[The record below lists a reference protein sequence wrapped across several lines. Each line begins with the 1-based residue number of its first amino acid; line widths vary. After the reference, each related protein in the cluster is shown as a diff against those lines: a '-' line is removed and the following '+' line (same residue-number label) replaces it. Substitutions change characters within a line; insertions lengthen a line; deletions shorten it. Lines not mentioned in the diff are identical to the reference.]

1 MAAEEAA
8 EAAAE
13 ASLARLSPEPGR
25 EEGEEG
31 NPESGDEDGNPESGG
46 EETAPL
52 NGMVVSG
59 KVKSNNLDVKVTES
73 ELETEEKGTEEE
85 STRES
90 DSNILDVSSDYP
102 REKHISIQRHLADLE
117 KLADLKEGEFTMAVS
132 QNTDLHVTEKKPCPL
147 CPEEKYK
154 ACYSHK
160 LHRHLQNLHWKV
172 SVEFE
177 GYRMCICH
185 LPCRPV
191 KPNLVGDQTFSKM
204 GAHYH
209 CIICSATIAR
219 RTDMIG
225 HINRHVNK
233 GETESRFI
241 IVPAPMS
248 SREVLKESATE
259 VRVLPNYSTPQKTDS
274 YFNPKMKLNRQLILC
289 ALAVLAEERKPIE
302 CLDAFGATG
311 IMGLQWAKHL
321 RSSVKVTIN
330 DCNEN
335 SVTMIQENCH
345 LNKMKVKLNTKEE
358 ENDEAT
364 GDGQESTDTIEV
376 TKMDANVLMH
386 LRSFDFIHLDPFG
399 TSVNYLDSAFTNV
412 RNFGIVSLTSTDIS
426 SLYAKAQHVALRHY
440 GCNIVRTEYY
450 KELAARIVIAAVTR
464 AAARCNKGID
474 VLLSVALEHF
484 VLVVVR
490 VLRGPT
496 PADDSAKKVRY
507 LIHCQWCEERI
518 FQKEGNM
525 VEENPYQQ
533 LPCDCHGSMPGKTA
547 VVLGPLWSG
556 ALFNTGFLRRMVF
569 EAAHYGLDEAQSL
582 LKTLVCEAECTTLKH
597 YSTCSSYDENK
608 QEECGV
614 YIKTP
619 NTSAEFYLLH
629 GKRKTDEVIPNAAKR
644 QKSESSAEHP
654 AFYYNVHRHSIKGM
668 NMPKLNKFLNYLCEA
683 GYRVSRT
690 HFDPMGVRTNA
701 PLAQFKT
708 ILMKYS
714 TPTYTGGQAEGPF
727 HLPEG
732 VQAGEQVQAAAN
744 SKAEEE
750 AEFLD
755 YDRSGVAATIF
766 TTDCPT
772 YCAAD

>member
-1 MAAEEAA
+1 MAALEAA
-8 EAAAE
+8 EAALEAAE
-13 ASLARLSPEPGR
+13 AELGR
-25 EEGEEG
+25 RQEQQEEEEEENHNHDREG
-31 NPESGDEDGNPESGG
+31 GG
-46 EETAPL
+46 EAAAL
-52 NGMVVSG
+52 NGLVSENM
-59 KVKSNNLDVKVTES
+59 KSKNVDVKIPES
-73 ELETEEKGTEEE
+73 ELEAEDRGAEEE
-85 STRES
+85 RPRES
-90 DSNILDVSSDYP
+90 DSNILDLSSDYP
-102 REKHISIQRHLADLE
+102 RDKHISIQRHLADLE
-117 KLADLKEGEFTMAVS
+117 KLADLREGELSTAVS
-132 QNTDLHVTEKKPCPL
+132 QNTELRVTDERKPCPL
-147 CPEEKYK
+147 CPEEKFK

-185 LPCRPV
+185 LSCRPV
-191 KPNLVGDQTFSKM
+191 KPNLAGDQTLSKM

-209 CIICSATIAR
+209 CIICSATIVR

-233 GETESRFI
+233 GETESRFSTI
-241 IVPAPMS
+241 RAPKS
-248 SREVLKESATE
+248 SYNVVKESATD
-259 VRVLPNYSTPQKTDS
+259 VQVLPNHSTPQKTDS
-274 YFNPKMKLNRQLILC
+274 YFNPKMKLNRQLIFC
-289 ALAVLAEERKPIE
+289 ALAVLAGERKPIE

-335 SVTMIQENCH
+335 SVTMIKENCH
-345 LNKMKVKLNTKEE
+345 LNKMKVKLNSREEDNGETVGNGE
-358 ENDEAT
+358 EN
-364 GDGQESTDTIEV
+364 SDTIEV
-376 TKMDANVLMH
+376 TKMDANVVMH

-399 TSVNYLDSAFTNV
+399 TSVNYLDSAFRNV
-412 RNFGIVSLTSTDIS
+412 RNLGIVSLTSTDIS

-450 KELAARIVIAAVTR
+450 KELAARAVIAAVTR
-464 AAARCNKGID
+464 AAARCNKGIE
-474 VLLSVALEHF
+474 VLLAVSLEHF

-507 LIHCQWCEERI
+507 LIHCQWCEERV

-547 VVLGPLWSG
+547 VLLGPLWSG
-556 ALFNTGFLRRMVF
+556 ALFNTGFLRRMLL
-569 EAAHYGLDEAQSL
+569 EAVQYGLDEAQPL
-582 LKTLVCEAECTTLKH
+582 LKTLVSEAECTTPKH
-597 YSTCSSYDENK
+597 FSTHSPGDENK

-614 YIKTP
+614 YIRTP
-619 NTSAEFYLLH
+619 NTSAESYLVH
-629 GKRKTDEVIPNAAKR
+629 GKRKSEEVLRGTAKR
-644 QKSESSAEHP
+644 QRAEHSAEHP
-654 AFYYNVHRHSIKGM
+654 PFYYNIHRHSIKGM
-668 NMPKLNKFLNYLCEA
+668 NMPKLNKFLNYLSEA

-708 ILMKYS
+708 VLMKYS
-714 TPTYTGGQAEGPF
+714 TPTYVGAQAEGPV
-727 HLPEG
+727 HLP
-732 VQAGEQVQAAAN
+732 GEIQVGEEVPAAAVI
-744 SKAEEE
+744 KVEE
-750 AEFLD
+750 AELAED
-755 YDRSGVAATIF
+755 DKSGVAAAVVTESY
-766 TTDCPT
+766 PT
-772 YCAAD
+772 HCATE

>member
-1 MAAEEAA
+1 E
-8 EAAAE
+8 
-13 ASLARLSPEPGR
+13 
-25 EEGEEG
+25 
-31 NPESGDEDGNPESGG
+31 
-46 EETAPL
+46 
-52 NGMVVSG
+52 
-59 KVKSNNLDVKVTES
+59 KVKSNNLDAKIPRS
-73 ELETEEKGTEEE
+73 GLETEEKGTEGEPA
-85 STRES
+85 RES
-90 DSNILDVSSDYP
+90 DGNILDVSSDFP
-102 REKHISIQRHLADLE
+102 RDKHISIQRHLADLE
-117 KLADLKEGEFTMAVS
+117 KLADLREVK
-132 QNTDLHVTEKKPCPL
+132 KKPCPL
-147 CPEEKYK
+147 CPEEKFK
-154 ACYSHK
+154 ACYGHK

-172 SVEFE
+172 SVEFK

-191 KPNLVGDQTFSKM
+191 KPNLVGDQTLSKM

-209 CIICSATIAR
+209 CIICSATITR

-241 IVPAPMS
+241 TVRAPTN
-248 SREVLKESATE
+248 EVIKESATD
-259 VRVLPNYSTPQKTDS
+259 VQVLPNHSTPQKTDS
-274 YFNPKMKLNRQLILC
+274 YFNPKMKLNRQLIFC

-335 SVTMIQENCH
+335 SVKIIKENCH
-345 LNKMKVKLNTKEE
+345 LNKMKVKLNTKEGDSDGTAGDGE
-358 ENDEAT
+358 EN
-364 GDGQESTDTIEV
+364 TDTIEV
-376 TKMDANVLMH
+376 TKMDANVIMH

-399 TSVNYLDSAFTNV
+399 TSVNYLDSAFRNV
-412 RNFGIVSLTSTDIS
+412 RNLGIVSLTSTDIS

-464 AAARCNKGID
+464 AAARCNKGIE
-474 VLLSVALEHF
+474 VLLAVALEHF

-490 VLRGPT
+490 VLRGPST
-496 PADDSAKKVRY
+496 ADNSAKKIRY

-525 VEENPYQQ
+525 LEENPYQQ
-533 LPCDCHGSMPGKTA
+533 LPCDCHGSMPGRTA

-556 ALFNTGFLRRMVF
+556 SLFNTGFLRRMLL
-569 EAAHYGLDEAQSL
+569 EAVQYGLDEAQPL

-597 YSTCSSYDENK
+597 FSTHGPGDENK

-614 YIKTP
+614 YIKTS
-619 NTSAEFYLLH
+619 NASAESYVVP
-629 GKRKTDEVIPNAAKR
+629 GKRKGEEVIRRAAKR
-644 QKSESSAEHP
+644 QRAEHSAEHP
-654 AFYYNVHRHSIKGM
+654 AFYYNVHRHSIRGM
-668 NMPKLNKFLNYLCEA
+668 NMPKLNKFLNYLSEA

-708 ILMKYS
+708 VLMKYS
-714 TPTYTGGQAEGPF
+714 TPTYTVGQAEGPV
-727 HLPEG
+727 HLPG
-732 VQAGEQVQAAAN
+732 DVQVGEEVPAAADT
-744 SKAEEE
+744 KEED
-750 AEFLD
+750 AEFPED
-755 YDRSGVAATIF
+755 GKSRVADTVS
-766 TTDCPT
+766 TQSYPTD
-772 YCAAD
+772 CAAD

>member
-1 MAAEEAA
+1 E
-8 EAAAE
+8 
-13 ASLARLSPEPGR
+13 
-25 EEGEEG
+25 
-31 NPESGDEDGNPESGG
+31 
-46 EETAPL
+46 
-52 NGMVVSG
+52 
-59 KVKSNNLDVKVTES
+59 KVKSNNIDVKIPKS
-73 ELETEEKGTEEE
+73 ELEAEDKGAEEE
-85 STRES
+85 RPRES
-90 DSNILDVSSDYP
+90 DSNILDVSSHYP
-102 REKHISIQRHLADLE
+102 RDKHISIQRHLADLE
-117 KLADLKEGEFTMAVS
+117 KLADLREDER
-132 QNTDLHVTEKKPCPL
+132 KPCPL
-147 CPEEKYK
+147 CPEEKFK

-185 LPCRPV
+185 LSCRPV
-191 KPNLVGDQTFSKM
+191 KPNLVGDQTLSKM

-209 CIICSATIAR
+209 CIICSATIVR

-241 IVPAPMS
+241 TVRAPKS
-248 SREVLKESATE
+248 SYKVVKESATD
-259 VRVLPNYSTPQKTDS
+259 VQVLPNHSTPQKTDS
-274 YFNPKMKLNRQLILC
+274 YFNPKMKLNRQLIFC
-289 ALAVLAEERKPIE
+289 ALAVLAGERKPIE

-335 SVTMIQENCH
+335 SVTMIKENCH
-345 LNKMKVKLNTKEE
+345 LNKMKVKLNIREEDNGETVGNGE
-358 ENDEAT
+358 EN
-364 GDGQESTDTIEV
+364 SDTIEV
-376 TKMDANVLMH
+376 TKMDANVVMH

-399 TSVNYLDSAFTNV
+399 TSVNYLDSAFRNV
-412 RNFGIVSLTSTDIS
+412 RNLGIVSLTSTDIS

-450 KELAARIVIAAVTR
+450 KELAARAVIAAVTR
-464 AAARCNKGID
+464 AAARCNKGIE
-474 VLLSVALEHF
+474 VLLAVALEHF

-507 LIHCQWCEERI
+507 LIHCQWCEERV

-525 VEENPYQQ
+525 LEENPYQQ

-547 VVLGPLWSG
+547 VLLGPLWSG
-556 ALFNTGFLRRMVF
+556 ALFNTGFLRRMLL
-569 EAAHYGLDEAQSL
+569 EAVQYGLDEAQPL

-597 YSTCSSYDENK
+597 FSTHSPGEENK

-614 YIKTP
+614 YIRTP
-619 NTSAEFYLLH
+619 NTSAESYLVH
-629 GKRKTDEVIPNAAKR
+629 GKRKSEEVLRGTAKR
-644 QKSESSAEHP
+644 QRAEHSAEHP
-654 AFYYNVHRHSIKGM
+654 PFYYNIHRHSIKGM
-668 NMPKLNKFLNYLCEA
+668 NMPKLNKFLNYLSEA

-708 ILMKYS
+708 VLMKYS
-714 TPTYTGGQAEGPF
+714 TPTYGGAQAEGPV
-727 HLPEG
+727 HLP
-732 VQAGEQVQAAAN
+732 GEIQLGEEVPAAAVI
-744 SKAEEE
+744 KVKE
-750 AEFLD
+750 AEIAED
-755 YDRSGVAATIF
+755 DKSGVAAAVF
-766 TTDCPT
+766 TESYPT
-772 YCAAD
+772 HCAAE

>member
-1 MAAEEAA
+1 
-8 EAAAE
+8 
-13 ASLARLSPEPGR
+13 
-25 EEGEEG
+25 
-31 NPESGDEDGNPESGG
+31 DG
-46 EETAPL
+46 L
-52 NGMVVSG
+52 VVSE
-59 KVKSNNLDVKVTES
+59 KVKNNNVDVKIPKS
-73 ELETEEKGTEEE
+73 ELEAEEKGAEEE
-85 STRES
+85 RPRES

-102 REKHISIQRHLADLE
+102 RDKHISIQRHLADLE
-117 KLADLKEGEFTMAVS
+117 KLADLRE
-132 QNTDLHVTEKKPCPL
+132 DEKKPCPL
-147 CPEEKYK
+147 CPEEKFK

-185 LPCRPV
+185 LSCRPV
-191 KPNLVGDQTFSKM
+191 KPNLAGDQTLSKM

-209 CIICSATIAR
+209 CIICSATIVR

-241 IVPAPMS
+241 TVAPKS
-248 SREVLKESATE
+248 SYNLVKESATD
-259 VRVLPNYSTPQKTDS
+259 VQVLPNHSTPQKTDS
-274 YFNPKMKLNRQLILC
+274 YFNPKMKLNRQLIFC
-289 ALAVLAEERKPIE
+289 ALAVLAGERKPIE

-335 SVTMIQENCH
+335 SVTMIKENCH
-345 LNKMKVKLNTKEE
+345 LNKMKVKLNIKEE
-358 ENDEAT
+358 DSDEPVGNGEEN
-364 GDGQESTDTIEV
+364 SDTIEV
-376 TKMDANVLMH
+376 TKMDANVVMH

-399 TSVNYLDSAFTNV
+399 TSVNYLDSAFRNV
-412 RNFGIVSLTSTDIS
+412 RNLGIVSLTSTDIS

-450 KELAARIVIAAVTR
+450 KELAARTVIAAVTR
-464 AAARCNKGID
+464 AAARCNKGIE
-474 VLLSVALEHF
+474 VLLAVALEHF

-507 LIHCQWCEERI
+507 LIHCQWCEERV

-525 VEENPYQQ
+525 LEENPYQQ
-533 LPCDCHGSMPGKTA
+533 LPCDCYGSMPGKTA
-547 VVLGPLWSG
+547 VLLGPLWSG
-556 ALFNTGFLRRMVF
+556 ALFNTGFLRRMLL
-569 EAAHYGLDEAQSL
+569 EAVQYGLDEAQSL

-597 YSTCSSYDENK
+597 FSTHSPGDENK

-614 YIKTP
+614 YIRTP
-619 NTSAEFYLLH
+619 NTSAESYLVH
-629 GKRKTDEVIPNAAKR
+629 GKRKSEEVLRSTAKR
-644 QKSESSAEHP
+644 QRPEHSTEHP
-654 AFYYNVHRHSIKGM
+654 PFYYNIHRHSIKGM
-668 NMPKLNKFLNYLCEA
+668 NMPKLNKFLNYLSEA

-708 ILMKYS
+708 VLLKYS
-714 TPTYTGGQAEGPF
+714 TPTYVGAQAEGPV
-727 HLPEG
+727 HLP
-732 VQAGEQVQAAAN
+732 GEIHVGEELPAATAI
-744 SKAEEE
+744 KVEE
-750 AEFLD
+750 AEED
-755 YDRSGVAATIF
+755 DKPGVAAAVF
-766 TTDCPT
+766 TQSYPT
-772 YCAAD
+772 HCAAD

>member
-1 MAAEEAA
+1 MAAAEAA
-8 EAAAE
+8 EAALQRRQE
-13 ASLARLSPEPGR
+13 D
-25 EEGEEG
+25 EEKEENENHNHNHNHNHG
-31 NPESGDEDGNPESGG
+31 GGGD
-46 EETAPL
+46 TAAL
-52 NGMVVSG
+52 NGVVVSD
-59 KVKSNNLDVKVTES
+59 KVKSNNLDVKIPES
-73 ELETEEKGTEEE
+73 ELETEEKGTGEEP
-85 STRES
+85 TRES
-90 DSNILDVSSDYP
+90 DGNILDVSSDFP
-102 REKHISIQRHLADLE
+102 RDKHISIQRHLADLK
-117 KLADLKEGEFTMAVS
+117 KLADLREDK
-132 QNTDLHVTEKKPCPL
+132 KKPCPL
-147 CPEEKYK
+147 CPEEKFK

-172 SVEFE
+172 SVEFK

-191 KPNLVGDQTFSKM
+191 KPNLAGDQTLSKM

-209 CIICSATIAR
+209 CIICSATITR

-241 IVPAPMS
+241 TVRAPTN
-248 SREVLKESATE
+248 EVIKESATD
-259 VRVLPNYSTPQKTDS
+259 VQVLPNHSTPQKTDS
-274 YFNPKMKLNRQLILC
+274 YFNPKMKLNRQLIFC

-335 SVTMIQENCH
+335 SVKIIKENCH
-345 LNKMKVKLNTKEE
+345 LNKMKVKLNMKEGDSDGTVGDGE
-358 ENDEAT
+358 EN
-364 GDGQESTDTIEV
+364 TDTIEV
-376 TKMDANVLMH
+376 TKMDANVIMH

-399 TSVNYLDSAFTNV
+399 TSVNYLDSAFRNV
-412 RNFGIVSLTSTDIS
+412 RNLGIVSLTSTDIS

-464 AAARCNKGID
+464 AAARCNKGIE
-474 VLLSVALEHF
+474 VLLAVALEHF

-490 VLRGPT
+490 VLRGPST
-496 PADDSAKKVRY
+496 ADDSAKKIRY

-533 LPCDCHGSMPGKTA
+533 LPCDCHGSMPGRTA

-556 ALFNTGFLRRMVF
+556 SLFNTGFLRRMLL
-569 EAAHYGLDEAQSL
+569 EAVQYGLDEAQPL

-597 YSTCSSYDENK
+597 FSTHGPGDENK

-614 YIKTP
+614 YIKTS
-619 NTSAEFYLLH
+619 NTSAESYVVP
-629 GKRKTDEVIPNAAKR
+629 GKRKGEEVMRGAKR
-644 QKSESSAEHP
+644 QRAEHSAEHP
-654 AFYYNVHRHSIKGM
+654 AFYYNVHRHSIRGK
-668 NMPKLNKFLNYLCEA
+668 NMPKLNKFLNYLSEA

-708 ILMKYS
+708 VLMKYS
-714 TPTYTGGQAEGPF
+714 TPTYTGGQAEGPVQ
-727 HLPEG
+727 LPG
-732 VQAGEQVQAAAN
+732 DVQVEEEVPAAADT
-744 SKAEEE
+744 KEED
-750 AEFLD
+750 AEFPEED
-755 YDRSGVAATIF
+755 KSGVADAVSTPSYP
-766 TTDCPT
+766 TD
-772 YCAAD
+772 CAAD

>member
-1 MAAEEAA
+1 
-8 EAAAE
+8 
-13 ASLARLSPEPGR
+13 
-25 EEGEEG
+25 
-31 NPESGDEDGNPESGG
+31 DGV
-46 EETAPL
+46 
-52 NGMVVSG
+52 VVSE
-59 KVKSNNLDVKVTES
+59 KVKSNNLDVKIPES
-73 ELETEEKGTEEE
+73 ELEAEEKGAEEE
-85 STRES
+85 RPRES
-90 DSNILDVSSDYP
+90 ESNILDVSSDYP
-102 REKHISIQRHLADLE
+102 RDKHISIQRHLADLE
-117 KLADLKEGEFTMAVS
+117 KLADLRE
-132 QNTDLHVTEKKPCPL
+132 DEKKPCPL
-147 CPEEKYK
+147 CPEEKFK

-185 LPCRPV
+185 LSCRPV
-191 KPNLVGDQTFSKM
+191 KPNLAGDQTLAKM

-209 CIICSATIAR
+209 CIICSATIIR

-241 IVPAPMS
+241 TVRAPKS
-248 SREVLKESATE
+248 SYEVVKESATD
-259 VRVLPNYSTPQKTDS
+259 VQVLPNHSTPQKTDS
-274 YFNPKMKLNRQLILC
+274 YFNPKMKLNRQLIFC
-289 ALAVLAEERKPIE
+289 ALAVLAGERKPIE

-335 SVTMIQENCH
+335 SVTMIKENCH
-345 LNKMKVKLNTKEE
+345 LNKMKVKLNIKEE
-358 ENDEAT
+358 DNDET
-364 GDGQESTDTIEV
+364 VGDGEENSDTIEV
-376 TKMDANVLMH
+376 TKMDANVIMH

-399 TSVNYLDSAFTNV
+399 TSVNYLDSAFRNV
-412 RNFGIVSLTSTDIS
+412 RNLGIVSLTSTDIS

-450 KELAARIVIAAVTR
+450 KELAARTVIAAVTR
-464 AAARCNKGID
+464 AAARCNKGIE
-474 VLLSVALEHF
+474 VLLAVALEHF

-507 LIHCQWCEERI
+507 LIHCQWCEERV

-547 VVLGPLWSG
+547 VLLGPLWSG
-556 ALFNTGFLRRMVF
+556 ALFNTGFLRRMLL
-569 EAAHYGLDEAQSL
+569 EAVQYGLDEAQPL

-597 YSTCSSYDENK
+597 FSTHSPGDENK

-619 NTSAEFYLLH
+619 NTSAESYLVH
-629 GKRKTDEVIPNAAKR
+629 GKRKSEEMLRGTAKR
-644 QKSESSAEHP
+644 QRAEHSAEHP
-654 AFYYNVHRHSIKGM
+654 PFYYNIHRHSIKGM
-668 NMPKLNKFLNYLCEA
+668 NMPKLNKFLNYLSEA

-708 ILMKYS
+708 VLMKYS
-714 TPTYTGGQAEGPF
+714 TPTYVGAQAEGPV
-727 HLPEG
+727 HLP
-732 VQAGEQVQAAAN
+732 GEIQVGEEVPAAAEI
-744 SKAEEE
+744 KVEE
-750 AEFLD
+750 AELAED
-755 YDRSGVAATIF
+755 GESGVAAMF
-766 TTDCPT
+766 TQSYPT
-772 YCAAD
+772 HCAAN

>member
-1 MAAEEAA
+1 MAAEE
-8 EAAAE
+8 EAAE
-13 ASLARLSPEPGR
+13 ASLAQLSPERRRLGR
-25 EEGEEG
+25 EDGHEE
-31 NPESGDEDGNPESGG
+31 NPEGGGGGGDS
-46 EETAPL
+46 AAL
-52 NGMVVSG
+52 NGVV
-59 KVKSNNLDVKVTES
+59 DVKVTES
-73 ELETEEKGTEEE
+73 ELETEEKGAEEE

-117 KLADLKEGEFTMAVS
+117 KLADLKE
-132 QNTDLHVTEKKPCPL
+132 DEKKPCPL
-147 CPEEKYK
+147 CPEEKFK
-154 ACYSHK
+154 SCYGHK

-185 LPCRPV
+185 LACRPV

-209 CIICSATIAR
+209 CIICSATIMR

-241 IVPAPMS
+241 TVPAPKS
-248 SREVLKESATE
+248 HEVLKESATD
-259 VRVLPNYSTPQKTDS
+259 VQVLPNYSTPQKTDS
-274 YFNPKMKLNRQLILC
+274 YFNPKMKLNRQLIFC

-345 LNKMKVKLNTKEE
+345 LNKMKVKLDTKEE
-358 ENDEAT
+358 ENDEAM
-364 GDGQESTDTIEV
+364 GDGEENTDTIEV
-376 TKMDANVLMH
+376 TKMDANVIMH
-386 LRSFDFIHLDPFG
+386 LRAFDFIHLDPFG
-399 TSVNYLDSAFTNV
+399 TSVNYLDSAFRNV
-412 RNFGIVSLTSTDIS
+412 RNLGIVSLTSTDIS
-426 SLYAKAQHVALRHY
+426 SLYAKAQHVAQRHY

-464 AAARCNKGID
+464 AAARCNKGIE
-474 VLLSVALEHF
+474 VLLAVALEHF

-490 VLRGPT
+490 VLRGPS
-496 PADDSAKKVRY
+496 PADDSAKKIRY

-525 VEENPYQQ
+525 LEENPYQQ

-556 ALFNTGFLRRMVF
+556 VLFNTGFLRRMLF
-569 EAAHYGLDEAQSL
+569 EAVQYGLDEAQPL
-582 LKTLVCEAECTTLKH
+582 LKTLVCEAECTTSKH
-597 YSTCSSYDENK
+597 FSTHSPCDENK

-614 YIKTP
+614 YIKTS
-619 NTSAEFYLLH
+619 NASADSFLVH
-629 GKRKTDEVIPNAAKR
+629 GKRKSDELIRNTAKR
-644 QKSESSAEHP
+644 QKSENSAEHP
-654 AFYYNVHRHSIKGM
+654 AFYYNIHRHSIKGM
-668 NMPKLNKFLNYLCEA
+668 NMPKLNKFLNYLSEA

-708 ILMKYS
+708 VLMKYS
-714 TPTYTGGQAEGPF
+714 TPTYTGGQAEGPV
-727 HLPEG
+727 HLAED
-732 VQAGEQVQAAAN
+732 VQAAEQVQAAADG
-744 SKAEEE
+744 KTDD
-750 AEFLD
+750 EFLED
-755 YDRSGVAATIF
+755 DNSGVAATMF
-766 TTDCPT
+766 TEGYPT
-772 YCAAD
+772 HCAAD

>member
-1 MAAEEAA
+1 MISWHDSSLAEEEEDEEEEEEDEERSPGGGG
-8 EAAAE
+8 EAAA
-13 ASLARLSPEPGR
+13 
-25 EEGEEG
+25 
-31 NPESGDEDGNPESGG
+31 
-46 EETAPL
+46 L
-52 NGMVVSG
+52 NGVIDPGM
-59 KVKSNNLDVKVTES
+59 VKSNNLGVKVAES
-73 ELETEEKGTEEE
+73 EVETKEKGTEEE

-90 DSNILDVSSDYP
+90 ESNILDVSSDYP
-102 REKHISIQRHLADLE
+102 REKHISIQRQLAELE
-117 KLADLKEGEFTMAVS
+117 KLADLNE
-132 QNTDLHVTEKKPCPL
+132 DEKKPCPL
-147 CPEEKYK
+147 CPEEKFK
-154 ACYSHK
+154 ACYGHK
-160 LHRHLQNLHWKV
+160 LHRHLQNLHWKI

-185 LPCRPV
+185 LPCRLV

-241 IVPAPMS
+241 TAPAPKS
-248 SREVLKESATE
+248 SHEVLKESDTD
-259 VRVLPNYSTPQKTDS
+259 VQVLPNYSTPQKTDS
-274 YFNPKMKLNRQLILC
+274 YFNPKMKLNRQLIFC

-345 LNKMKVKLNTKEE
+345 LNKMKVKLNAKEE
-358 ENDEAT
+358 DNDEAL
-364 GDGQESTDTIEV
+364 GGGEQNTDTIEV
-376 TKMDANVLMH
+376 TKMDANVIMH
-386 LRSFDFIHLDPFG
+386 MRSFDFIHLDPFG
-399 TSVNYLDSAFTNV
+399 TSVNYLDSAFRNV
-412 RNFGIVSLTSTDIS
+412 RNLGIVSLTSTDIS

-450 KELAARIVIAAVTR
+450 KELAARIVIAAVAR
-464 AAARCNKGID
+464 AAARCNKGIE
-474 VLLSVALEHF
+474 VLLAVALEHF

-490 VLRGPT
+490 VLRGPS

-518 FQKEGNM
+518 FQKESNM

-556 ALFNTGFLRRMVF
+556 ALFNTGFLRRMLF
-569 EAAHYGLDEAQSL
+569 EAVQYGLDETQPL
-582 LKTLVCEAECTTLKH
+582 LKTLVCEAECTTLKNF
-597 YSTCSSYDENK
+597 STHSPYDENK

-619 NTSAEFYLLH
+619 DTSAESCVLH
-629 GKRKTDEVIPNAAKR
+629 GKRKNNEVVRNAAKR
-644 QKSESSAEHP
+644 QKSDNSAEHP
-654 AFYYNVHRHSIKGM
+654 AFYYNIHRHSIKGM
-668 NMPKLNKFLNYLCEA
+668 NMPKLNKFLNYLSEA

-708 ILMKYS
+708 ILVKYS
-714 TPTYTGGQAEGPF
+714 TPTYTGGQAEGPL
-727 HLPEG
+727 HLTEDVHMG
-732 VQAGEQVQAAAN
+732 DQVPAAADG
-744 SKAEEE
+744 KAGD
-750 AEFLD
+750 AEFLED
-755 YDRSGVAATIF
+755 DKSGDTATMF
-766 TTDCPT
+766 TNDCPT
-772 YCAAD
+772 HCAAD

>member
-1 MAAEEAA
+1 MAALEAA
-8 EAAAE
+8 EAALGRRQE
-13 ASLARLSPEPGR
+13 QQEEEEKEENHSHDHEGDGEPAALNGLVIS
-25 EEGEEG
+25 E
-31 NPESGDEDGNPESGG
+31 NVKSSNIDMKIPESQLEAED
-46 EETAPL
+46 
-52 NGMVVSG
+52 
-59 KVKSNNLDVKVTES
+59 
-73 ELETEEKGTEEE
+73 KGAEEE
-85 STRES
+85 HPRES

-102 REKHISIQRHLADLE
+102 RDKHISIQRHLADLE
-117 KLADLKEGEFTMAVS
+117 KLADVREDER
-132 QNTDLHVTEKKPCPL
+132 KPCPL
-147 CPEEKYK
+147 CPEEKFK

-191 KPNLVGDQTFSKM
+191 KPNLVGDQTLSKM

-209 CIICSATIAR
+209 CIICSATIIR

-241 IVPAPMS
+241 TVRAPKS
-248 SREVLKESATE
+248 SYKVVKESATD
-259 VRVLPNYSTPQKTDS
+259 VQVLSNHSTPQKTDS
-274 YFNPKMKLNRQLILC
+274 YFNPKMKLNRQLIFC
-289 ALAVLAEERKPIE
+289 ALAVLTGERKPIE

-335 SVTMIQENCH
+335 SVTMIKENCH
-345 LNKMKVKLNTKEE
+345 LNKMKVKVNIREEDNGENVGNGKE
-358 ENDEAT
+358 N
-364 GDGQESTDTIEV
+364 SDTIEV
-376 TKMDANVLMH
+376 TKMDANVVMH

-399 TSVNYLDSAFTNV
+399 SSVNYLDSAFRNV
-412 RNFGIVSLTSTDIS
+412 RNLGIVSLTSTDVS

-440 GCNIVRTEYY
+440 GCNIIRTEYY

-464 AAARCNKGID
+464 AAARCNKGIE
-474 VLLSVALEHF
+474 VLLAVALEHF

-496 PADDSAKKVRY
+496 PADDSAKKIRY
-507 LIHCQWCEERI
+507 LIHCQWCEERV

-533 LPCDCHGSMPGKTA
+533 LPCDCHGSMPGRTA
-547 VVLGPLWSG
+547 VLLGPLWSG
-556 ALFNTGFLRRMVF
+556 ALFNTGFLRRMLL
-569 EAAHYGLDEAQSL
+569 EAVQYGLNEAQPL

-597 YSTCSSYDENK
+597 FSTYSPGDENK

-614 YIKTP
+614 YIRTS
-619 NTSAEFYLLH
+619 NTSPESYVVH
-629 GKRKTDEVIPNAAKR
+629 GKRKSKEVLRSAAKR
-644 QKSESSAEHP
+644 QRAEHSAKHP
-654 AFYYNVHRHSIKGM
+654 PFYYNIHRHSIKGM
-668 NMPKLNKFLNYLCEA
+668 NMPKLNKFLNYLSEA

-708 ILMKYS
+708 VLMKYS
-714 TPTYTGGQAEGPF
+714 TPTYVGAEGPV
-727 HLPEG
+727 HLF
-732 VQAGEQVQAAAN
+732 GEIQVGEEVPAAAAV
-744 SKAEEE
+744 KVDEAKLAEDEK
-750 AEFLD
+750 
-755 YDRSGVAATIF
+755 SGVAAAMF
-766 TTDCPT
+766 TESYPT
-772 YCAAD
+772 RCAAE

>member
-1 MAAEEAA
+1 DGVVDSEE
-8 EAAAE
+8 
-13 ASLARLSPEPGR
+13 L
-25 EEGEEG
+25 
-31 NPESGDEDGNPESGG
+31 
-46 EETAPL
+46 
-52 NGMVVSG
+52 
-59 KVKSNNLDVKVTES
+59 KSNDLDAKIPES
-73 ELETEEKGTEEE
+73 ELETKEKGTEEE
-85 STRES
+85 PTREA
-90 DSNILDVSSDYP
+90 DGNILDVSSDYP
-102 REKHISIQRHLADLE
+102 RDKHISIQRHLADLE
-117 KLADLKEGEFTMAVS
+117 KLADLRE
-132 QNTDLHVTEKKPCPL
+132 DEKKPCPL
-147 CPEEKYK
+147 CPEEKFK
-154 ACYSHK
+154 ACYGHK

-172 SVEFE
+172 SVEFK

-185 LPCRPV
+185 LPCLPG
-191 KPNLVGDQTFSKM
+191 KPNLLGDQTLSKM

-209 CIICSATIAR
+209 CIICSATITR

-233 GETESRFI
+233 GETESRFTT
-241 IVPAPMS
+241 VRAPTN
-248 SREVLKESATE
+248 EVIKESATD
-259 VRVLPNYSTPQKTDS
+259 VQVLPNHSTPQKTDS
-274 YFNPKMKLNRQLILC
+274 YFNPKMKLNRQLIFC

-335 SVTMIQENCH
+335 SVEIIKENCH
-345 LNKMKVKLNTKEE
+345 LNKLKVKLNMKEGDSDGTVGDGE
-358 ENDEAT
+358 EN
-364 GDGQESTDTIEV
+364 TDTIEV
-376 TKMDANVLMH
+376 TKMDANVIMH

-399 TSVNYLDSAFTNV
+399 TSVNYLDSAFRNV
-412 RNFGIVSLTSTDIS
+412 RNLGIVSLTSTDIS

-464 AAARCNKGID
+464 AAARCNKGIE
-474 VLLSVALEHF
+474 VLLAVALEHF

-490 VLRGPT
+490 VLRGPST
-496 PADDSAKKVRY
+496 ADNSAKKIRY

-533 LPCDCHGSMPGKTA
+533 LPCDCHGSMPGRTA

-556 ALFNTGFLRRMVF
+556 SLFNTGFLRRMLL
-569 EAAHYGLDEAQSL
+569 EAVQYGLDEAQPL

-597 YSTCSSYDENK
+597 FSTHGPGDENK

-614 YIKTP
+614 YIKTS
-619 NTSAEFYLLH
+619 NTSAESYMVP
-629 GKRKTDEVIPNAAKR
+629 GKRKGEEVIRGVAKR
-644 QKSESSAEHP
+644 QRGEHSAEHP
-654 AFYYNVHRHSIKGM
+654 AFYYNMHRHSIRGM
-668 NMPKLNKFLNYLCEA
+668 NMPKLNKFLNYLSEA

-708 ILMKYS
+708 VLMKYS
-714 TPTYTGGQAEGPF
+714 TPTNTVGQAEGPV
-727 HLPEG
+727 HLPG
-732 VQAGEQVQAAAN
+732 DVQVEEEVPAAADT
-744 SKAEEE
+744 KEED
-750 AEFLD
+750 AEFPED
-755 YDRSGVAATIF
+755 DKSGVVDAVSTQSYP
-766 TTDCPT
+766 TD
-772 YCAAD
+772 CAAD

>member
-1 MAAEEAA
+1 
-8 EAAAE
+8 
-13 ASLARLSPEPGR
+13 
-25 EEGEEG
+25 
-31 NPESGDEDGNPESGG
+31 
-46 EETAPL
+46 
-52 NGMVVSG
+52 
-59 KVKSNNLDVKVTES
+59 KVKSNNLDAKIPES

-85 STRES
+85 PTRES
-90 DSNILDVSSDYP
+90 DGNILDVSSDYP
-102 REKHISIQRHLADLE
+102 RDKHISIQRHLADLE
-117 KLADLKEGEFTMAVS
+117 KLADMREDK
-132 QNTDLHVTEKKPCPL
+132 KKPCPL
-147 CPEEKYK
+147 CPEEKFR

-172 SVEFE
+172 SVEFR

-191 KPNLVGDQTFSKM
+191 KPNFVGDQTLSKM

-209 CIICSATIAR
+209 CIICSATITR

-241 IVPAPMS
+241 TVRAPTN
-248 SREVLKESATE
+248 EVIKESATD
-259 VRVLPNYSTPQKTDS
+259 VQVLPNHSTPQKTDS
-274 YFNPKMKLNRQLILC
+274 YFNPKMKLNRQLIFC

-335 SVTMIQENCH
+335 SVKIIKENCH
-345 LNKMKVKLNTKEE
+345 LNKMKVKLNTKEGASDGTVGDGE
-358 ENDEAT
+358 EN
-364 GDGQESTDTIEV
+364 TDTIEV
-376 TKMDANVLMH
+376 TEMDANVIMH

-399 TSVNYLDSAFTNV
+399 TSVNYLDSAFRNV
-412 RNFGIVSLTSTDIS
+412 RNLGIVSLTSTDIS

-464 AAARCNKGID
+464 AAARCNKGIE
-474 VLLSVALEHF
+474 VLLAVSLEHF

-490 VLRGPT
+490 VLRGPST
-496 PADDSAKKVRY
+496 ADSSAKKIRY

-533 LPCDCHGSMPGKTA
+533 LPCDCHGSMPGRTA

-556 ALFNTGFLRRMVF
+556 SLFNTGFLRRMLL
-569 EAAHYGLDEAQSL
+569 EAVQYGLDEAQPL
-582 LKTLVCEAECTTLKH
+582 LKTLICEAECTTLKQF
-597 YSTCSSYDENK
+597 STHGPGDENK

-614 YIKTP
+614 FIKTS
-619 NTSAEFYLLH
+619 NTSAESYVVP
-629 GKRKTDEVIPNAAKR
+629 GKRKGEEVIRGAAKR
-644 QKSESSAEHP
+644 QRAEHSAEHP
-654 AFYYNVHRHSIKGM
+654 AFYYNVHRHSIRGM
-668 NMPKLNKFLNYLCEA
+668 NMPKLNKFLNYLSEA

-701 PLAQFKT
+701 PLVQFKT
-708 ILMKYS
+708 VLMKYS
-714 TPTYTGGQAEGPF
+714 TPTYTVGQAEGPV
-727 HLPEG
+727 HLPG
-732 VQAGEQVQAAAN
+732 DVQVGEEVPAAADI
-744 SKAEEE
+744 KEED
-750 AEFLD
+750 AEFPD
-755 YDRSGVAATIF
+755 GKSGVVDAVSTQPYP
-766 TTDCPT
+766 TDH
-772 YCAAD
+772 AAD